1 MFALLLH
8 VPFAGSWI
16 ASLFGRCRQ
25 TIVSAR
31 PAPAILS
38 VLKEWLDV
46 DDAANPDAPGI
57 KAHSMVYD
65 DRQGCVLVLPGD
77 AP

>member
-1 MFALLLH
+1 MGA
-8 VPFAGSWI
+8 AGKR
-16 ASLFGRCRQ
+16 LCQRDRRRQ
-25 TIVSAR
+25 FI
-31 PAPAILS
+31 S

-57 KAHSMVYD
+57 KAYSMVYD

-77 AP
+77 GP